1 MQYYYS
7 EKKTKNKKLEYT
19 QKKKL
24 SPQKNEKQK
33 IGVHPKKIIYCFYKI
48 WVIIDIFI
56 TIKWCSSII
65 IKIKIRYLLIFKCN
79 IIIQSVNVLFF

>member
-65 IKIKIRYLLIFKCN
+65 IKIKIRYLLIF
-79 IIIQSVNVLFF
+79 